1 MLGPSD
7 GVAVPSENTRKQ
19 FRTAEYTAMAAAG
32 LKIFQSDISADL
44 FANYFDPFFDRQ
56 FVVGQSVKPQNLHV
70 SAAACSLCEQEPDC
84 P

>member
-1 MLGPSD
+1 MVRQL
-7 GVAVPSENTRKQ
+7 PSENMRKQ
-19 FRTAEYTAMAAAG
+19 FRAAEYTAMAAAG
-32 LKIFQSDISADL
+32 LGKFESDL
-44 FANYFDPFFDRQ
+44 FANYFDQFFDRQ